1 VFVHIPQNGYVGV
14 GTVNETVVPVKD
26 LQVTVDGT
34 EIPILQAPKKA
45 KNMGEDADDPEHSE
59 YLVRVEWEKV
69 FPVKGA
75 YWVTGMYA
83 NRNSVTKLRNKFTL
97 DRLAERFDLEN
108 ACTPRRPWSPAGRR
122 RTSRVRPPD
131 GRR

>member
-26 LQVTVDGT
+26 FQVTVDGT

-75 YWVTGMYA
+75 DQWPLDSSML
-83 NRNSVTKLRNKFTL
+83 LRWLLT
-97 DRLAERFDLEN
+97 A
-108 ACTPRRPWSPAGRR
+108 RRPAAY
-122 RTSRVRPPD
+122 
-131 GRR
+131 